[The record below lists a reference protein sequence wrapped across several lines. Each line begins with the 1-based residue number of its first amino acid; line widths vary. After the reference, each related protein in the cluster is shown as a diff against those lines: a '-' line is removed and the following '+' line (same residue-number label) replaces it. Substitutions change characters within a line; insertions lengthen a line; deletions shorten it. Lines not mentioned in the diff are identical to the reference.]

1 MEYRPAMKTL
11 AFIHR
16 NDTRSAVG
24 DFSPVLSVFSH
35 YELGN
40 TVSPFLLL
48 DQIGP
53 GYLKPSS
60 RRQGVDD
67 HPHRGFETVTIVFK
81 GEIEHKDSKG
91 GGGIIRAGDVQWMT
105 AAHGIIHQEL
115 FSEAFTAAG
124 GPFEMIQLWVN
135 LPARDKLGAPGYQ
148 NLTRD
153 QIPTVALPDS
163 IGEVRVIA
171 GQFGDSTGPAHTHTR
186 MNVLDVRMRAG
197 HTAVFNAQAGD
208 TALVYL
214 ISGRLQ
220 FDSEEMDAAGLAVMS
235 SHHADLSVN
244 TLDDSHFL
252 ILTGEPLNEPIY
264 GRGLFIM
271 NTFEEILQAFED
283 SKNGLLG

>member
-1 MEYRPAMKTL
+1 MKTL

-53 GYLKPSS
+53 GHLKPSS
-60 RRQGVDD
+60 RRQGVND

-135 LPARDKLGAPGYQ
+135 LPARDKLGRPGYQ
-148 NLTRD
+148 NLTSD
-153 QIPTVALPDS
+153 SIPTVALPGN

-171 GQFGDSTGPAHTHTR
+171 GQFNGSSGPAHTHTR

-197 HTAVFNAQAGD
+197 HAAVFNAQAGD

-214 ISGRLQ
+214 ISGRLK
-220 FDSEEMDAAGLAVMS
+220 FDTDEMDAAGLAVMS
-235 SHHADLSVN
+235 SHHADLTVD

-252 ILTGEPLNEPIY
+252 VLTGEPMNEPIY
-264 GRGLFIM
+264 GRGPFIM

>member
-1 MEYRPAMKTL
+1 MKTL
-11 AFIHR
+11 AFVHR

-40 TVSPFLLL
+40 TISPFLLL
-48 DQIGP
+48 DHLGP

-60 RRQGVDD
+60 RRQGVSD

-91 GGGIIRAGDVQWMT
+91 GGGIIGAGDVQWMT

-115 FSEAFTAAG
+115 FSEAFTAQG
-124 GPFEMIQLWVN
+124 GTFEMIQLWVN
-135 LPARDKLGAPGYQ
+135 LPARDKLGPPRYQ
-148 NLTRD
+148 SLASAD
-153 QIPTVALPDS
+153 IPTVELPD
-163 IGEVRVIA
+163 GAGTVRVIA
-171 GQFGDSTGPAHTHTR
+171 GQFNGVTGPAETHTR

-197 HTAVFNAQAGD
+197 TSALFNAQVGD

-214 ISGRLQ
+214 ISGLLQ
-220 FDSEEMDAAGLAVMS
+220 YADAEPMEAAGLAVMS
-235 SHHADLSVN
+235 SHHTDFTVD
-244 TLDDSHFL
+244 TLEDSHFL
-252 ILTGEPLNEPIY
+252 VLTGEPMNEPIY
-264 GRGLFIM
+264 GRGPFIM